1 MSTTRTRLRHL
12 VPAFV
17 VILMLVGLLV
27 GANMAVASN
36 VNANAV
42 ASQYKFQAMSLPMP
56 PGYHPTQTI
65 RQVNPAYQHLVS
77 WISSVGASIAMTDVT
92 GHGRDDGICTVDPR
106 TNDVIVTYAPNAPAQ
121 DQFTPFVLNPSP
133 LPYNNTMA
141 PMGCV
146 PGDYN
151 GDGRMS
157 FLVYYWGRTPVIF
170 LAKSTATTPSPSA
183 YKPVELMP
191 EDVDGQYDGP
201 LWNTNDVTVADFEG
215 NGHPDLFVGNYF
227 PDSGVL
233 DPNGID
239 NVQMPSSLSDAQNGG
254 GDYIFRWTGGTGGA
268 NPTVTYQMV
277 KDAIPYADAT
287 GWTLGGATADLTG
300 DGLPDL
306 YIANDF
312 GPGHL
317 LYNESSPGHIK
328 FVTATGER
336 GALTPKSF
344 VLGRGSF
351 KGMGADFSDLAD
363 NGKYDLM
370 VSNITTPWGL
380 QESNFVF
387 MNEAPNDA
395 AMASD
400 LARSVAPFDQ
410 EAENMGMAWTGWSW
424 DVKAGDFLNSGSDDE
439 VQTDGFIK
447 GTIDRW
453 NWLQEMAMTNDDL
466 LSNPANWPLVE
477 PGDDIAGSQCPAF
490 YADGGDDQFVN
501 ISQQIGMCTKAD
513 QTPTRG
519 VATADVLGNGVLDF
533 AIARQWGP
541 PVFYLNES
549 PNLGHSLGLNLYRP
563 AADGGTAG
571 QGLSGIGAPAYGTTV
586 TVDYAGKTQ
595 ISQLDGGSGSAGKRS
610 FEVSFGLGSYSGPVT
625 VHLAWVNNAGQQEHE
640 TLSLT
645 PGTHNLML
653 TSTATEVASS

>member
-1 MSTTRTRLRHL
+1 MSSSRTRLRHL
-12 VPAFV
+12 LPAFV
-17 VILMLVGLLV
+17 AIPLLIGLLV
-27 GANMAVASN
+27 GANMAVASPA
-36 VNANAV
+36 NANQV
-42 ASQYKFQAMSLPMP
+42 AAAYKFQGMPIAMP
-56 PGYHPTQTI
+56 PGYHPTQSI
-65 RQVNPAYQHLVS
+65 RKVNGAYQHLVS
-77 WISSVGASIAMTDVT
+77 WISSVGAGIASTDAT
-92 GHGRDDGICTVDPR
+92 GHGRDDSLCIVDPR
-106 TNDVIVTYAPNAPAQ
+106 TDDVIVTYAPTAPAA
-121 DQFTPFVLNPSP
+121 DRFTPFVLNAAP
-133 LPYNNTMA
+133 LPMNSTMA

-151 GDGRMS
+151 GDGRMD
-157 FLVYYWGRTPVIF
+157 FLVYYWGRTPIVF
-170 LAKSTATTPSPSA
+170 LARSTAKQPAASA

-191 EDVDGQYDGP
+191 EDLDGQYDGP
-201 LWNTNDVTVADFEG
+201 DWNTNNVTVANFEG
-215 NGHPDLFVGNYF
+215 NGHPDLFLGNYF
-227 PDSGVL
+227 PDSAVL
-233 DPNGID
+233 DPNGIN

-254 GDYIFRWTGGTGGA
+254 GDYMFQWMGGTAGP
-268 NPTVTYQMV
+268 NPTVNYQIV
-277 KDAIPYADAT
+277 KNAIPYDDST

-317 LYNESSPGHIK
+317 LYNVSTPGHLK
-328 FVTATGER
+328 FSLAWGQR

-351 KGMGADFSDLAD
+351 KGMGADFGDLAD

-370 VSNITTPWGL
+370 VSDITTPWGL
-380 QESNFVF
+380 QESNLVF
-387 MNEAPNDA
+387 MNQA
-395 AMASD
+395 ANGKVMQSD
-400 LARSVAPFDQ
+400 LARSVAPFDD
-410 EAENMGMAWTGWSW
+410 EAEQMGMAWTGWSW
-424 DVKAGDFLNSGSDDE
+424 DVKSGDFLNSGSDDE

-490 YADGGDDQFVN
+490 YASGGNDKYVN
-501 ISQQIGMCTKAD
+501 ISKQLGMCTTAD

-519 VATADVLGNGVLDF
+519 VATADVNGNGRLDF
-533 AIARQWGP
+533 AIARQWGAP
-541 PVFYLNES
+541 IFYANQS
-549 PNLGHSLGLNLYRP
+549 PNIGNYLGLNLYRP
-563 AADGGTAG
+563 ATSGGTAG

-586 TVDYAGKTQ
+586 TIDTPGHTQ
-595 ISQLDGGSGSAGKRS
+595 INQLDGGSGSAGKRS
-610 FEVSFGLGSYSGPVT
+610 FEVSFGLGSYNGPVT
-625 VHLAWVNNAGQQEHE
+625 AHLQWVDNSGQQH
-640 TLSLT
+640 TQTIKLA

>member
-1 MSTTRTRLRHL
+1 MRTRLRHL
-12 VPAFV
+12 LPVFV
-17 VILMLVGLLV
+17 AIPLLVGLV
-27 GANMAVASN
+27 IGANMAVASP
-36 VNANAV
+36 VNANKV
-42 ASQYKFQAMSLPMP
+42 AAEYKFQGMPIAMP
-56 PGYHPTQTI
+56 PGYAPTQTI

-77 WISSVGASIAMTDVT
+77 WISSVGAGIAMADVT
-92 GHGRDDGICTVDPR
+92 GHGLSDGMCIVDPR
-106 TNDVIVTYAPNAPAQ
+106 TNDVIVTYAPTAPAA
-121 DQFTPFVLNPSP
+121 DRFTPFALNAAP
-133 LPYNNTMA
+133 LPYDSTMA

-151 GDGRMS
+151 GDGRTD
-157 FLVYYWGRTPVIF
+157 FLVYYWGRTPIVF
-170 LAKSTATTPSPSA
+170 LAKSTATTPSASA

-201 LWNTNDVTVADFEG
+201 DWNTNDVTVADFEG

-227 PDSGVL
+227 PDSAVL

-239 NVQMPSSLSDAQNGG
+239 NVQMPSSLSDAKNGG
-254 GDYIFRWTGGTGGA
+254 GDYMFRWLGGTSGA
-268 NPTVTYQMV
+268 NPTVSYQLV

-317 LYNESSPGHIK
+317 LYNESTPGHIK
-328 FVTATGER
+328 FTVATGER

-387 MNEAPNDA
+387 MNEATSGK

-410 EAENMGMAWTGWSW
+410 ESEQMGMAWTGWSW
-424 DVKAGDFLNSGSDDE
+424 DVKSGDFLNSGSDDE

-466 LSNPANWPLVE
+466 LSNPADWPLVE

-490 YADGGDDQFVN
+490 YADGGNDKFVN
-501 ISQQIGMCTKAD
+501 ISQQLGMCTKAD

-519 VATADVLGNGVLDF
+519 VATADVQGNGVLDF
-533 AIARQWGP
+533 SLARQWGP
-541 PVFYLNES
+541 PIFYANES
-549 PNLGHSLGLNLYRP
+549 PNLGHYLGLNLYRP
-563 AADGGTAG
+563 ATGGGTAG
-571 QGLSGIGAPAYGTTV
+571 QGLAGIGAPAYGTTV
-586 TVDYAGKTQ
+586 TIDTPGHTQ
-595 ISQLDGGSGSAGKRS
+595 VSQLDGGSGSAGKRS
-610 FEVSFGLGSYSGPVT
+610 FEVSFGLGSYTGPVT
-625 VHLAWVNNAGQQEHE
+625 VHLQWVANSGQQQQQ
-640 TLSLT
+640 TITLT

>member
-1 MSTTRTRLRHL
+1 MSSTRTRLRHL
-12 VPAFV
+12 LPAFV
-17 VILMLVGLLV
+17 AIPLLIGLLV
-27 GANMAVASN
+27 GANMAVASPA
-36 VNANAV
+36 NANQV
-42 ASQYKFQAMSLPMP
+42 AAAYKFQGMPIAMP
-56 PGYHPTQTI
+56 PGYHPTQSI
-65 RQVNPAYQHLVS
+65 RKVNGAYQHLVS
-77 WISSVGASIAMTDVT
+77 WISSVGAGIASTDAT
-92 GHGRDDGICTVDPR
+92 GHGRADSLCIVDPR
-106 TNDVIVTYAPNAPAQ
+106 TDKVIVTYAPTAPAA
-121 DQFTPFVLNPSP
+121 DRFTPFELNAAP
-133 LPYNNTMA
+133 LPMTSTMA

-151 GDGRMS
+151 GDGRTD
-157 FLVYYWGRTPVIF
+157 FLVYYWGRTPIVF
-170 LAKSTATTPSPSA
+170 LARSTAKQPAASA

-191 EDVDGQYDGP
+191 EDINGQYDGP
-201 LWNTNDVTVADFEG
+201 DWNTNDVTVANFEG
-215 NGHPDLFVGNYF
+215 NGHPDLFLGNYF
-227 PDSGVL
+227 PDSAVL
-233 DPNGID
+233 DPNGIN

-254 GDYIFRWTGGTGGA
+254 GDYMFQWLGGTAGP
-268 NPTVTYQMV
+268 NPTVSYQIV
-277 KDAIPYADAT
+277 KNAIPYDDST
-287 GWTLGGATADLTG
+287 GWTLGAATADLTG

-317 LYNESSPGHIK
+317 LYNVSTPGHLK
-328 FVTATGER
+328 LSLAWGQR

-370 VSNITTPWGL
+370 VSDITTPWGL
-380 QESNFVF
+380 QESNLVF
-387 MNEAPNDA
+387 MNQA
-395 AMASD
+395 ANGKTMASD
-400 LARSVAPFDQ
+400 LARSFAPFDD
-410 EAENMGMAWTGWSW
+410 EATQMGMAWTGWSW

-466 LSNPANWPLVE
+466 LSNPANWPVVE

-490 YADGGDDQFVN
+490 YASGGNDKYVN
-501 ISQQIGMCTKAD
+501 ISKQLGMCTTAD

-519 VATADVLGNGVLDF
+519 VATADANGNGRLDF
-533 AIARQWGP
+533 AIARQWGAP
-541 PVFYLNES
+541 IFYANQS
-549 PNLGHSLGLNLYRP
+549 PNIGNYLGLNLYRP
-563 AADGGTAG
+563 ATSGGTAG

-586 TVDYAGKTQ
+586 TIDTPGHTQ
-595 ISQLDGGSGSAGKRS
+595 INQLDGGSGSAGKRS
-610 FEVSFGLGSYSGPVT
+610 FEVSFGLGSYNGPVT
-625 VHLAWVNNAGQQEHE
+625 AHLQWVDNSGQQHIQ
-640 TLSLT
+640 TIKLA